1 MPHIPG
7 GINLILIL
15 AVVLLV
21 FGPEK
26 VPEVA
31 RGVGKAMSEFKNAM
45 RDVSH
50 HFDFSDAMSNQSL
63 SNHPAPA
70 KSYLT
75 QDHGVSSDP
84 YAVGPHSSPYLA
96 DSSYGYSES
105 VAPGGNDS
113 HAPAAPQGPEDSNQ
127 SLLVG

>member
-7 GINLILIL
+7 GIDLILIL

-31 RGVGKAMSEFKNAM
+31 RGVGKAMSEFKSAM

-50 HFDFSDAMSNQSL
+50 HFDFNDTMSNQSL
-63 SNHPAPA
+63 ASHPLPA
-70 KSYLT
+70 KSYQT
-75 QDHGVSSDP
+75 QDPSSTTDP
-84 YAVGPHSSPYLA
+84 YAVGEYSSPYLA
-96 DSSYGYSES
+96 DSSYASSES
-105 VAPGGNDS
+105 AAAGAS
-113 HAPAAPQGPEDSNQ
+113 EEHAAAFQQGADDSNQ

>member
-50 HFDFSDAMSNQSL
+50 HFDFNDLSSNQSL
-63 SNHPAPA
+63 GSHPAPA

-75 QDHGVSSDP
+75 QDHNATSDS

-96 DSSYGYSES
+96 DSSYGHSES
-105 VAPGGNDS
+105 GAQITGDDY
-113 HAPAAPQGPEDSNQ
+113 AAAEQGADDSNQ